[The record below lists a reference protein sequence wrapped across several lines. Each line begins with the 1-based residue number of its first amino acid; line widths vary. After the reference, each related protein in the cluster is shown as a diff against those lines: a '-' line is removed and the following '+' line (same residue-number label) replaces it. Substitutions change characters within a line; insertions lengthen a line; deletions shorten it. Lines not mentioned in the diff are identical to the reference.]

1 MMQLVQ
7 QHQVSP
13 VKNTVECLMHSGHLT
28 ARRFSLGTPLTVQ
41 NVCKMWWFCI
51 HGPYCYTYWYQKT
64 LFFFYIPLL
73 VKRQCQYM
81 SLCEHFD
88 KSSEPSVNKHEMRIY
103 EEWRHVLFY
112 FFLRRTEK
120 KEREPVM
127 LAATLILLFFF
138 RLSLC
143 DSILSLPIR
152 PYTQPSAHREIM
164 GCQPSARKDEG
175 EGGKG
180 MGVHQEKKI
189 RQAVAQR
196 RSHLSS
202 ITVTS
207 ISYLCLF
214 LMETE

>member
-73 VKRQCQYM
+73 VKHQCQYM

-88 KSSEPSVNKHEMRIY
+88 KSLEPSVNKHEMRIY

-127 LAATLILLFFF
+127 LAATLILLFFSAF
-138 RLSLC
+138 LSVTPFC
-143 DSILSLPIR
+143 LS
-152 PYTQPSAHREIM
+152 QSAHTLSHQPTGKLWDVNRVLGRMRER
-164 GCQPSARKDEG
+164 GEKEWGYTKKRK
-175 EGGKG
+175 
-180 MGVHQEKKI
+180 
-189 RQAVAQR
+189 
-196 RSHLSS
+196 
-202 ITVTS
+202 
-207 ISYLCLF
+207 
-214 LMETE
+214 